1 MEGFGC
7 MVPDAGRPAQAD
19 VHQVDDQWGRTALF
33 HACDCNPEAV
43 ERAAREMAAHKFT
56 PTPQPSN
63 PTP

>member
-1 MEGFGC
+1 

-43 ERAAREMAAHKFT
+43 ERAAKEMAAHKFT
-56 PTPQPSN
+56 PNPQP
-63 PTP
+63 